1 MSAAPQKL
9 LLVGAGGFVGPWL
22 ARAALAAGWAVTGL
36 SRRATD
42 IYGPGYIAVAA
53 DATDVVA
60 CRPYVE
66 AADAVIYNA
75 AYIPANY
82 SDATEAAD
90 CLSVNAQAPLAMLGL
105 LAARPR
111 PFVYISGAQGYVA
124 AGRPASEGD
133 PVFPSGHAPYY
144 LSSKLLGDI
153 FTEHYRLVHGVPTA
167 VLRFGSLYGPG
178 LKRGMVAHFVEQ
190 ARTGRRITLQNGG
203 RHQADLTF
211 VGDAGF
217 AVTAVLERR
226 AEGIFNIG
234 SGCATSTLE
243 AAQLVATAAGR
254 SYDILE
260 IEPIGKTT
268 ENSGFAA
275 LNIARAKRELGYE
288 PTTPAA
294 GLDRTVNI
302 GVTQEWMDII
312 QFGIV

>member
-42 IYGPGYIAVAA
+42 IYGTGYIAVAA

-111 PFVYISGAQGYVA
+111 PFVYISSAQGYVA
-124 AGRPASEGD
+124 TGRPASEGD
-133 PVFPSGHAPYY
+133 AVFPSGRAAYY
-144 LSSKLLGDI
+144 LASKLLGDI

-203 RHQADLTF
+203 RHQADVTF

-217 AVTAVLERR
+217 AMTAVLERR
-226 AEGIFNIG
+226 SEGIFNIG
-234 SGCATSTLE
+234 SGCATSAL
-243 AAQLVATAAGR
+243 AVAQLVVTAAGR
-254 SYDILE
+254 SSELLD
-260 IEPIGKTT
+260 IEPPDKMPDGG
-268 ENSGFAA
+268 GFAA
-275 LNIARAKRELGYE
+275 LDIARAVRELGYV
-288 PTTPAA
+288 PTLPAA
-294 GLDRTVNI
+294 GLARTFR
-302 GVTQEWMDII
+302 EWL
-312 QFGIV
+312 